1 MHRWLRLPN
10 MALQTRLKK
19 YYFCLLLPPIVIV
32 AAVLTAR
39 ALDLIVPLHLAHGQ
53 VVARALF
60 ILAIILAVAAPV
72 LLRTLFAHRM
82 RRATRTPQ
90 AEWFRLQQR
99 LIGVALLTPYLILV
113 TCLVDLPRLYHAG
126 VILSALYAGYY
137 HYPSVRRITF
147 DQRIF
152 RVDHGFDIREIQRQ
166 GR

>member
-1 MHRWLRLPN
+1 MKGT
-10 MALQTRLKK
+10 MQTRLKK
-19 YYFCLLLPPIVIV
+19 FYYRLLLPPAVII
-32 AAVLTAR
+32 AATLTAQ

-82 RRATRTPQ
+82 RLATRTPQ

-99 LIGVALLTPYLILV
+99 LIGVALLTPYLILIAS
-113 TCLVDLPRLYHAG
+113 LVDLPRFYHAG

-137 HYPSVRRITF
+137 YYPSPRRIAF

-152 RVDHGFDIREIQRQ
+152 RVSHGFDDRETKSQ